1 MSHTPAIQ
9 ATFWGVRGSI
19 ATPGTGT
26 VRYGGNTPCLE
37 IRAGGHRLIFDAG
50 TGIRGLGAKL
60 MAEGQPVDAHLFF
73 THLHWDHIQG
83 FPFFGPA
90 FVAGN
95 QLHIYGLHQDDPEQE
110 VKAVLERQ
118 MVNPN
123 FPVPLDLMRSEM
135 RFTGL
140 LPGDTIS
147 LDEVQV
153 HTAAMNHPGG
163 CLGLRVEHQ
172 GRSLVFCTD
181 TEHDPEVGAPDP
193 QVVALAQDA
202 DILIY
207 DATFTEA
214 EFLKGRRGWGHSTY
228 EEAVKVARAAGVRRL
243 YFFHHDPAHDDAFLD
258 ARLAEARGWTSAERD
273 LTVDMAREG
282 ETLTL

>member
-1 MSHTPAIQ
+1 MSHTPAIE

-26 VRYGGNTPCLE
+26 VRYGGNTPCLQV
-37 IRAGGHRLIFDAG
+37 RAGRRLLIFDAG
-50 TGIRGLGAKL
+50 TGIRGLGARL
-60 MAEGQPVDAHLFF
+60 MAGPQPVDGHLFF

-83 FPFFGPA
+83 FPFFTPA
-90 FVAGN
+90 FVPGN
-95 QLHIYGLHQDDPEQE
+95 RFRIYGQHCGGERS
-110 VKAVLERQ
+110 VRAVLERQ

-123 FPVPLDLMRSEM
+123 FPVPLSVMRSDME
-135 RFTGL
+135 FVGL
-140 LPGDTIS
+140 QPGDTVQ
-147 LDEVQV
+147 LGEVKV
-153 HTAAMNHPGG
+153 ITAALNHPGE
-163 CLGLRVEHQ
+163 CLGYRVEHQ
-172 GRSLVFCTD
+172 GRALVFCTD
-181 TEHDPEVGAPDP
+181 TEHDPDSPEPDP
-193 QVVALAQDA
+193 AVLALARDA

-207 DATFTEA
+207 DSTFTEA
-214 EFLKGRRGWGHSTY
+214 EYLAARRGWGHSTY

-258 ARLAEARGWTSAERD
+258 ARLAEARGWTSAERN

>member
-1 MSHTPAIQ
+1 MSHTPAIE

-19 ATPGTGT
+19 ATPGAST

-37 IRAGGHRLIFDAG
+37 IRAGGQLLIFDAG

-60 MAEGQPVDAHLFF
+60 MREGGLVEAHLFF

-83 FPFFGPA
+83 FPFFTPA
-90 FVAGN
+90 FVPGN
-95 QLHIYGLHQDDPEQE
+95 QLTIYGQHDDGERS

-123 FPVPLDLMRSEM
+123 FPVPLSVMRSEKT
-135 RFTGL
+135 FEGL
-140 LPGDTIS
+140 QPGDVVQ
-147 LDEVQV
+147 LGEVTV
-153 HTAAMNHPGG
+153 RTAGLNHPGG
-163 CLGLRVEHQ
+163 CLGLRVDHKD
-172 GRSLVFCTD
+172 RSLVFCTD
-181 TEHDPEVGAPDP
+181 TEHDPDASGPDEAVVG
-193 QVVALAQDA
+193 LARDA

-207 DATFTEA
+207 DATFTEEEYLA
-214 EFLKGRRGWGHSTY
+214 DRRGWGHSTY
-228 EEAVKVARAAGVRRL
+228 EEAVRVARAAGVRRL

-258 ARLAEARGWTSAERD
+258 ARLAEARAWTSAERA